1 MHRRHAASATLLT
14 ALLSSSIPFAQTQ
27 ASPPSQPQR
36 PPQQEPQPPRLRP
49 PTRADILRGEYGQY
63 RANNDLLYYHLDIR
77 VDPNKKF
84 ISGKNTIR
92 FKMLE
97 DDTRIQ
103 LDLYAN
109 LNVDRITLGAREL
122 QFRREMNA
130 VFIDF
135 PETLRKGR
143 EYAVDFYYSG
153 EPRETGRFGGIAF
166 RKDPEGKHW
175 INTACEGEGSS
186 IWWPSKDQW
195 RDEPSSM
202 RMSVAIPNDLV
213 DVSNGKF
220 LGKTD
225 LGDGYTRWDWH
236 IQYPINSYNVSL
248 NIGNYVH
255 FGEQWGEL
263 PLDYY
268 VLPGSLEKAKAQF
281 AQAKPMIEA
290 YAQIF
295 GDYPF
300 AKDGYKL
307 IEVPYSGMEHQTA
320 VTYGN
325 RFANGYLER
334 DWTGVGVSLK
344 FDFIIIHESAHE
356 WFGNAVSAADV
367 SDMWI
372 QEGWTTYLEA
382 LYVEKLFGAE
392 DALKYIN
399 GYKSKVQ
406 NRQPIITQR
415 GIHRTPPQDM
425 YFKGALFLHT
435 LRGVVNDDA
444 KWWKLMRDVYQ
455 RFKYQN
461 IMTEEMVRFINKE
474 LGQDLTPVFDQY
486 LRRTALPAL
495 ELAFDPAAETLAYRW
510 RADERAFAMP
520 IRVGDPADWMTI
532 RPTTDWQLMKAPMPQ
547 EAFKVA
553 TDLYF
558 VDVVMQQVT
567 PAPAR

>member
-1 MHRRHAASATLLT
+1 MIRRAVFVLLAGFFVSTLTL
-14 ALLSSSIPFAQTQ
+14 FAQSAQ
-27 ASPPSQPQR
+27 QN
-36 PPQQEPQPPRLRP
+36 PPQGQQQKPAAPTPPPLRA
-49 PTRADILRGEYGQY
+49 PTRADILRGEYGRY
-63 RANNDLLYYHLDIR
+63 RANNDLLHYTLDIR
-77 VDPNKKF
+77 VDPDKTLL
-84 ISGKNTIR
+84 SGKNTVR
-92 FKMLE
+92 FKMLD

-109 LNVDRITLGAREL
+109 LNVDRIVFNGKDLKYEREI
-122 QFRREMNA
+122 NA

-143 EYAVDFYYSG
+143 EYSIDFLYSG
-153 EPRETGRFGGIAF
+153 VPRSQGRFGGIAF
-166 RKDPEGKHW
+166 QKDPTGKHW
-175 INTACEGEGSS
+175 ITTACEGQGSS

-195 RDEPSSM
+195 RDEPSGM
-202 RMSVAIPNDLV
+202 LLRVAIPNNLV

-225 LGDGYTRWDWH
+225 LGDGYTRWDWN

-248 NIGNYVH
+248 NIGEYVH
-255 FGEQWGEL
+255 FADKWGDV
-263 PLDYY
+263 PLDFY
-268 VLPGSLEKAKAQF
+268 VLPGSLEKAKKQF
-281 AQAKPMIEA
+281 DQAKPMIQA
-290 YAQIF
+290 YAEIF

-382 LYVEKLFGAE
+382 LYVEKLFGYD

-399 GYKSKVQ
+399 GYKPKVG
-406 NRQPIITQR
+406 NRQTIITQR
-415 GIHRTPPQDM
+415 GIHRSPNQDQ

-435 LRGVVNDDA
+435 LRSVVDDD
-444 KWWKLMRDVYQ
+444 KRWWKLLRDFYQ

-461 IMTEEMVRFINKE
+461 IMTEDVVRFFNKE
-474 LGQDLTPVFDQY
+474 VGQDLTPLFDQY
-486 LRRTALPAL
+486 LRRVNLPVL
-495 ELAFDPAAETLAYRW
+495 ELAFNEKEGTVAFRW
-510 RADERAFAMP
+510 NADERAFAMP
-520 IRVGDPADWMTI
+520 VKVGDAKRWLTI
-532 RPTTDWQLMKAPMPQ
+532 RPTTEWQLMKAPMSRD
-547 EAFKVA
+547 AFEVA
-553 TDLYF
+553 TDLYY
-558 VDVVMQQVT
+558 VNVVKQ
-567 PAPAR
+567 